1 MQGPTILPL
10 AVAAALATS
19 CLSDVVAFAWDH
31 GLAGLAGAISDA
43 RPVAEQSVPTQ
54 SPSKPSPK
62 TEKVSCWHPGLPRN
76 IGIAEPS
83 CDVFKSKMQRLPKS
97 SPYKGPNAQ

>member
-1 MQGPTILPL
+1 MQRTSILAL
-10 AVAAALATS
+10 AIAAALATS
-19 CLSDVVAFAWDH
+19 CLADVVAFAWDP
-31 GLAGLAGAISDA
+31 GLAGLAGGISDA

-54 SPSKPSPK
+54 APGKPSPK